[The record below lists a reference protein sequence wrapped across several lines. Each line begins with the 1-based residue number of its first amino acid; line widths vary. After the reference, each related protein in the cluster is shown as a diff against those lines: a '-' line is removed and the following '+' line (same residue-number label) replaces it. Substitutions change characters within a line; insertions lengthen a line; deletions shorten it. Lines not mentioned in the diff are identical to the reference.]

1 MIYIY
6 NLSHAN
12 LSNFCSWVN
21 NNVGILSS
29 LMVATGKYLI
39 TGCSL
44 SLVIPGYIANRNM
57 LHTSHPEHDLLIG
70 KILSH
75 QKDIFVIVDH
85 CTVY

>member
-6 NLSHAN
+6 NLSYAN
-12 LSNFCSWVN
+12 LSNYCLWVN

-29 LMVATGKYLI
+29 LMVVTGKYLI

-44 SLVIPGYIANRNM
+44 SLVIIGYIVIRNM
-57 LHTSHPEHDLLIG
+57 FHTSHPEHDLLLG

-75 QKDIFVIVDH
+75 QKNIFVIVDY